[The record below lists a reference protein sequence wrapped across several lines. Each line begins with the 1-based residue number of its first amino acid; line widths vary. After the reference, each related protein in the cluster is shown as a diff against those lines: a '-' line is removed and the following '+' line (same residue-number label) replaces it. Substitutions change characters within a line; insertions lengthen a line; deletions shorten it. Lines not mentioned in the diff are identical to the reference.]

1 MGGIFNFVARA
12 LFFSFAAAARTGG
25 ALLALEAGAEA
36 GEAAETLLRADFRA
50 DSEFFAFIAQ
60 NVRRTCKTL
69 QQAQY
74 EGARFQVQIEKR
86 SKIAKTPS
94 LK

>member
-1 MGGIFNFVARA
+1 MGGIFNFVVRA
-12 LFFSFAAAARTGG
+12 GFFSFAAAARTGG

-60 NVRRTCKTL
+60 TVRRRRVKPYNRPNMKE
-69 QQAQY
+69 QQA
-74 EGARFQVQIEKR
+74 GRK
-86 SKIAKTPS
+86 
-94 LK
+94 